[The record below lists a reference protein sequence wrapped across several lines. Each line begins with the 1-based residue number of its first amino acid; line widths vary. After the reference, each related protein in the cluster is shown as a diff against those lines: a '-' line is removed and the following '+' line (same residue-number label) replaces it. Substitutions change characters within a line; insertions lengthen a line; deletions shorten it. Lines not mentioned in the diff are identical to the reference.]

1 MTSRSDH
8 ADDDPTSF
16 ARSDII
22 GSAGGDFRNFVVTQ
36 VLPNGRAISIRAI
49 RPDDKERM
57 RAAFANLESR
67 SVYMRFFGYKK
78 ELTDAE
84 MEQATEVDFDQV
96 VALVG
101 TIGSGSA
108 EVIIAGARYV
118 RGAGPASS
126 SAEVAFVVEEDYQ
139 GQGIASCLFDHLIS
153 IARRTGLSHLEA
165 DVLASNGSMLAVF
178 ARSGLPLRQHQD
190 RGVIHVI
197 LSLDAETSQAS

>member
-8 ADDDPTSF
+8 A
-16 ARSDII
+16 I
-22 GSAGGDFRNFVVTQ
+22 GSAAGDLRNFLVTQ

-49 RPDDKERM
+49 QPDDKERM

-84 MEQATEVDFDQV
+84 LEQATEVDFDQV
-96 VALVG
+96 VALVA
-101 TIGSGSA
+101 TIGSGGA

-126 SAEVAFVVEEDYQ
+126 GAEVAFVVEEDYQ
-139 GQGIASCLFDHLIS
+139 RQGIASCLLGHLIS
-153 IARRTGLSHLEA
+153 IARRKGLSYLEA

-178 ARSGLPLRQHQD
+178 ARSGLPLRQHQAG
-190 RGVIHVI
+190 GVIHVI
-197 LSLDAETSQAS
+197 LSLDAGTSQAC

>member
-8 ADDDPTSF
+8 A
-16 ARSDII
+16 I
-22 GSAGGDFRNFVVTQ
+22 GSAAGDLRNFLVTQ

-49 RPDDKERM
+49 QPDDKERM

-84 MEQATEVDFDQV
+84 LEQATEVDFDQV
-96 VALVG
+96 VALVA
-101 TIGSGSA
+101 TIGSGGA

-126 SAEVAFVVEEDYQ
+126 GAEVAFVVEEDYQ
-139 GQGIASCLFDHLIS
+139 RQGIASCLLGHLIS
-153 IARRTGLSHLEA
+153 IARRKGLSYLEA

-178 ARSGLPLRQHQD
+178 ARSGLPVRQHQAG
-190 RGVIHVI
+190 GVIHVI
-197 LSLDAETSQAS
+197 LSLDAGSEGATHETR